1 MTSMFGGSDHK
12 SLPQSYLATGAGVQ
26 AGDHLAVVQLISKG
40 HSGRFTEQDAVG
52 LRVVCEQIGQILAQV
67 NETNFL
73 STVSLSHFQ
82 GVYKLHEVINNKY
95 KSYLKQFFF
104 ELIAIRYGKNV
115 VLKNKILRRQLNQQ
129 LELDKEFVRK
139 IRRLVSLS
147 DKFSKRTKQRTI

>member
-12 SLPQSYLATGAGVQ
+12 SLPQSYLATGACVKP
-26 AGDHLAVVQLISKG
+26 GDHLAVVQLISKG

-95 KSYLKQFFF
+95 KSYL
-104 ELIAIRYGKNV
+104 
-115 VLKNKILRRQLNQQ
+115 
-129 LELDKEFVRK
+129 
-139 IRRLVSLS
+139 
-147 DKFSKRTKQRTI
+147 